1 MGIHQKSYINRFDI
15 LFFNLSQFKKYGILQ
30 FNSFAYG
37 LRRSTKSRDLVQTY
51 SCVVWIGWS
60 GLGLLD
66 STVFS
71 DSLYSWSWFGFCS
84 YVNRSSMADVQTET
98 IELAKNQD
106 QKMTVANPNP
116 RRKNPSC

>member
-1 MGIHQKSYINRFDI
+1 MGSHQKSYINRFDI

-37 LRRSTKSRDLVQTY
+37 LRWPTKSRDLVQAY

-98 IELAKNQD
+98 IELEK
-106 QKMTVANPNP
+106 P
-116 RRKNPSC
+116 RPENESGESKSKKKKS

>member
-1 MGIHQKSYINRFDI
+1 MGSHKNLSITSTDLTFYFSICHNSKNME
-15 LFFNLSQFKKYGILQ
+15 FFNSIPSHMDYDGQQKAETW
-30 FNSFAYG
+30 S
-37 LRRSTKSRDLVQTY
+37 RRI
-51 SCVVWIGWS
+51 VVLS

-98 IELAKNQD
+98 IELAKT
-106 QKMTVANPNP
+106 KT
-116 RRKNPSC
+116 RK